1 MARPEHHTTRRG
13 LMNTRNHSG
22 HNRQQ
27 TIARA
32 GRFVAELLARE
43 LPPWALY
50 HSPRHTTQT
59 VAACREIGDALH
71 LEKET
76 MEVVLLAAWFHDTGY
91 AFNIRGHEERS
102 AEIAERFL
110 QAEGCPVRT
119 IRSVKACIL
128 ATRMPQRPRSLLQ
141 RVLCDADLVSLG
153 KRSFLKQNELLRQ
166 EMERR
171 EGRLISERVW
181 LHRSYR
187 FLHRHRF
194 TTPYGRTVLESGKQ
208 ANIARLRRMIRLQD
222 RRGSEMR

>member
-1 MARPEHHTTRRG
+1 
-13 LMNTRNHSG
+13 MNTRNHPG
-22 HNRQQ
+22 HTRQQ
-27 TIARA
+27 SITRA
-32 GRFVAELLARE
+32 ALFVAELLARE

-50 HSPRHTTQT
+50 HSPRHTRQT
-59 VAACREIGDALH
+59 VAACREIGGALH

-91 AFNIRGHEERS
+91 AFKVRGHEERS

-119 IRSVKACIL
+119 IRGVMACIL
-128 ATRMPQRPRSLLQ
+128 ATRMPQRPRSLRE
-141 RVLCDADLVSLG
+141 RVLCDADLISLG

-171 EGRLISERVW
+171 EGRLISEKVW

-194 TTPYGRTVLESGKQ
+194 STPYGRTVLESGKQ
-208 ANIARLRRMIRLQD
+208 ANIARLRRMIRMQD
-222 RRGSEMR
+222 RGENKTR